1 MYKEIFLAHTTSN
14 IKIYKF
20 SAEAQKVFQSFS
32 DEIVERMKK
41 QLKEEVIVTD
51 NMSKDRKLFIR

>member
-1 MYKEIFLAHTTSN
+1 MYKEIFVAHSSSN
-14 IKIYKF
+14 KVYKF
-20 SAEAQKVFQSFS
+20 SAEAQEVFESFS

-41 QLKEEVIVTD
+41 QLKEDVIVTD